1 VIECNGEIIRDFGE
15 VAEVRLL
22 SSHCVITY

>member
-1 VIECNGEIIRDFGE
+1 LIGE

-22 SSHCVITY
+22 GRTANITPLQPALAQC